1 MTTEEFATLLV
12 HGGGDGGTSYGE
24 LVTPIYQSVTY
35 RQFELGVEQRF
46 DYSRSANP
54 TRAALERRFALLE
67 EGGHGFAFSSGMAAI
82 TALMFLFA
90 SGDEILVPSDLY
102 GGTLRLLDSHFA
114 GFGLKWRVADTTDIP
129 SLEKSFSPCTRALL
143 LETPTNPTMR
153 VSDIAAVCRAAHERG
168 AIVIADNTFL
178 TPYFQ
183 RPLALGADIV
193 VHSATKYIAGHNDVL
208 AGMVVVRDDALAE
221 RILTIQ
227 KSTGG
232 VLGPFD
238 SYLILRGLKT
248 LALRL
253 DRETS
258 NALATAKWLSSRGGV
273 DRVYYP
279 GLESDPGYA
288 VNSRQASG
296 AGGLLSFDL
305 NEGYSMRKFVDAL
318 RVFTLAESLGSVESM
333 ACHPATMS
341 HASLAPETRAKMG
354 ISDRLIRLAIGIEG
368 LPDLIS
374 DLDGA
379 LDAAKQK

>member
-1 MTTEEFATLLV
+1 MTREEFATLLI
-12 HGGGDGGTSYGE
+12 HGGSDGGTSYGE
-24 LVTPIYQSVTY
+24 LVTPIYQNVTY

-67 EGGHGFAFSSGMAAI
+67 EGEHGFAFSSGMAAI

-114 GFGLKWRVADTTDIP
+114 DFGLKWRVADTTDIP
-129 SLEKSFSPCTRALL
+129 ALEKSFSPDTRALL

-168 AIVIADNTFL
+168 VIVIADNTFL
-178 TPYFQ
+178 TPYLQ

-208 AGMVVVRDDALAE
+208 AGMVAVRDDDIAE

-253 DRETS
+253 DREMS
-258 NALATAKWLSSRGGV
+258 NALAIARWLSSRRGV

-305 NEGYSMRKFVDAL
+305 SESYSMKKFVDAL

-341 HASLAPETRAKMG
+341 HASLAPETRARMG
-354 ISDRLIRLAIGIEG
+354 ISDRLIRLAVGIEG

-379 LDAAKQK
+379 FDAAE